1 MRIIIW
7 SATNTSSITAL
18 IRERERKSQSH
29 FFFPCCLSQ
38 PNSHYLLQAAWKN
51 ILGLRY
57 YRYKWTCR
65 RLAICLK
72 LHWIAFGLLWIPD
85 VPYSSG
91 CSHHKK
97 GKWVC
102 VLVIGWALVLVC
114 FCLFEKNFTL
124 RNSVPKPSL
133 PNLPY
138 PNQNFKKTLMEPTRS
153 HKN

>member
-1 MRIIIW
+1 MKNKNNNLVGYKH
-7 SATNTSSITAL
+7 TSITAL

-29 FFFPCCLSQ
+29 FFFPSCLSQ
-38 PNSHYLLQAAWKN
+38 PNSHYLLLAAWKD

-57 YRYKWTCR
+57 RYKWACR

-72 LHWIAFGLLWIPD
+72 LHWIAFCLLWIPD

-102 VLVIGWALVLVC
+102 VLVIGWVLGLVC
-114 FCLFEKNFTL
+114 FCLFEKTSPCIML
-124 RNSVPKPSL
+124 YPSL
-133 PNLPY
+133 HSPICLILA
-138 PNQNFKKTLMEPTRS
+138 KKL
-153 HKN
+153 KKA